1 MLKLSKKPFPMI
13 EKLSEMLVSGNRAG
27 FLDVGSSPRGPLD
40 LKLQSPSPSPRG
52 LKSYD
57 AGGVG
62 LGIVAALEKSS
73 HNGREILPKCAVYGH
88 GSNRSNPI
96 PVSSAQK
103 SDEGF
108 HELEDEDSEENY
120 TFVTCH
126 GRNKSIT
133 KVYYDGGDCR
143 TSTEHH
149 VSFATCHVTHVNPD
163 QNQNNKQKQA
173 PLYPT
178 SAFLSSC
185 HLCSKTLDG
194 LDIYMYR
201 GDKAFCST
209 ECRATQIMNDERK
222 EQCRSETSRRSA
234 DVSSSPYSR
243 DQIFFCTGILAI

>member
-1 MLKLSKKPFPMI
+1 MLKLGKKPLPMI
-13 EKLSEMLVSGNRAG
+13 GKLSEMLVSGNRAG

-40 LKLQSPSPSPRG
+40 LKMHSPSPSPRA
-52 LKSYD
+52 LKSYNV
-57 AGGVG
+57 GGVG

-73 HNGREILPKCAVYGH
+73 HNNGRAKYAVCSH
-88 GSNRSNPI
+88 SSNRSDPI
-96 PVSSAQK
+96 PVNSGQK
-103 SDEGF
+103 SDEGL
-108 HELEDEDSEENY
+108 HELEEEDSEENY

-143 TSTEHH
+143 TGTEHH
-149 VSFATCHVTHVNPD
+149 VSSATCHVNHKHNH
-163 QNQNNKQKQA
+163 NQNHKQKQA
-173 PLYPT
+173 PVYPT
-178 SAFLSSC
+178 SDFLSSC
-185 HLCSKTLDG
+185 HLCSKKLDG

-222 EQCRSETSRRSA
+222 EQCRSEASRRSA

-243 DQIFFCTGILAI
+243 DQIFFCTAILAI